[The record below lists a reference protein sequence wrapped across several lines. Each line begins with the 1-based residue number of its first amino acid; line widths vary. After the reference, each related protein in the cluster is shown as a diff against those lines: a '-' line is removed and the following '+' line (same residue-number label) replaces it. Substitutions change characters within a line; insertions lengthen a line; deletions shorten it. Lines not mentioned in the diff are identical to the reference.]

1 MTYIIKILIVIL
13 VNMNDI
19 KKQKIYTTKE
29 VSELLDDPEQRQK
42 IYNVAVFKKL
52 KNSLLDPNLIYM
64 TNKKNTRNRKNSST
78 SNLTLTIE
86 KSVSN
91 TNASKNLSKRNSNT
105 TLNVLQ
111 NVTQGSLHQNLI
123 EQQSPKLKKELNK
136 LSIEFEEYKQRQ
148 IQKDIRLTLIEENYF
163 PFEKYPPINH
173 LNPNPNYIVLFIFRI
188 ELLEFLFIK
197 RFDPQYNINYFW
209 AKKEDVDKYGIDY
222 NDMRIPG
229 LFFDTMENFTSYSK
243 IKNSSNKLQTKIN
256 EQLKIINGFNGK
268 NEILINENNNLKNS
282 IEKYLQKELQYENII
297 KEYAF
302 ENDKLK
308 EDIELMDNKIKELTE
323 KNKQLKDSVEDIT
336 KKYDNNRVFYE
347 LNKKVN
353 QLPKIIEDS
362 LGKITIRQFCNLTTE
377 ASILFS
383 IIGESSNGKE
393 KVNQEIINN
402 INEKFNDKLKTILFK
417 VKKDFDEKE
426 EEYNEKIVQIQNERD
441 EIVINLENELHT
453 VKLEN
458 QNNKRLVKDLKYL
471 IEIKE
476 CEANKITNYENEIQN
491 LKNQIR
497 ELKNYNEHYNNLI
510 NEKESLFEENESKL
524 KGLII
529 KLKEKD
535 NQIADY
541 ANTINHLQHIL
552 LIKNTEKDI
561 NQSPRF
567 EEILTEEQYI
577 NHSDLIDD

>member
-1 MTYIIKILIVIL
+1 MS
-13 VNMNDI
+13 DI
-19 KKQKIYTTKE
+19 KQKQKIYTTKE

-42 IYNVAVFKKL
+42 IYNVAVFKKST
-52 KNSLLDPNLIYM
+52 NSLLDPNLIYM
-64 TNKKNTRNRKNSST
+64 TSKKNTRNKKNSNT
-78 SNLTLTIE
+78 SNLTLTLE

-91 TNASKNLSKRNSNT
+91 TNASKNLSKRNSNA
-105 TLNVLQ
+105 TLNAVQ

-123 EQQSPKLKKELNK
+123 DQQSPKLKKELTK
-136 LSIEFEEYKQRQ
+136 LTIEFEEYKKRQ

-163 PFEKYPPINH
+163 PFEKFPPVDH
-173 LNPNPNYIVLFIFRI
+173 LNPHPNYIVLFIFKI

-197 RFDPQYNINYFW
+197 RFDPQYNITYFW

-222 NDMRIPG
+222 NDMHIPG
-229 LFFDTMENFTSYSK
+229 LFYDTMENFASYSK
-243 IKNSSNKLQTKIN
+243 IKNSTNKLQTKIN

-268 NEILINENNNLKNS
+268 NEMLMNENNSLKS
-282 IEKYLQKELQYENII
+282 CIEKSLQKELQYENKI

-308 EDIELMDNKIKELTE
+308 EDIELMDNRIKELTE
-323 KNKQLKDSVEDIT
+323 KNKQLIESLKDIT
-336 KKYDNNRVFYE
+336 KKYDDNRVFYE

-362 LGKITIRQFCNLTTE
+362 VGKIKIKQFCNLETE
-377 ASILFS
+377 TNLLFS
-383 IIGESSNGKE
+383 IINEGESSNGTE
-393 KVNQEIINN
+393 KVNQDVIKN
-402 INEKFNDKLKTILFK
+402 INEEFNDKLKAILLK
-417 VKKDFDEKE
+417 VKKDFNEKE
-426 EEYNEKIVQIQNERD
+426 EEYNEKILQIQNERD

-458 QNNKRLVKDLKYL
+458 QNNQKLVNDLKYL

-476 CEANKITNYENEIQN
+476 SETNKITNYENEIQN

-497 ELKNYNEHYNNLI
+497 ELKNYNEHYSNVI
-510 NEKESLFEENESKL
+510 NEKENLFEENESKL

-541 ANTINHLQHIL
+541 ANTINNLQHIL
-552 LIKNTEKDI
+552 LHKNSEREI
-561 NQSPRF
+561 NQSPHF
-567 EEILTEEQYI
+567 EEVLTEEQYI